1 MNSWWLLVF
10 KLNAEEIKKYFTM
23 ISVIKVLLNVLDGNI
38 TDYNYSSTCRERID
52 RSLKVFIV
60 TVYINLV
67 WVASEE

>member
-38 TDYNYSSTCRERID
+38 TNYNYSSTFRERID
-52 RSLKVFIV
+52 HSLKVFIV

-67 WVASEE
+67 

>member
-38 TDYNYSSTCRERID
+38 TNYNYSSTFRERID

-60 TVYINLV
+60 TVYIYLV
-67 WVASEE
+67 

>member
-1 MNSWWLLVF
+1 
-10 KLNAEEIKKYFTM
+10 M

-60 TVYINLV
+60 TVYIYLV
-67 WVASEE
+67 

>member
-1 MNSWWLLVF
+1 
-10 KLNAEEIKKYFTM
+10 M

-38 TDYNYSSTCRERID
+38 TNYNYISTCRERID

-60 TVYINLV
+60 TIYINIV

>member
-38 TDYNYSSTCRERID
+38 TNYNYSSTFRERID
-52 RSLKVFIV
+52 RSLKVLIV

-67 WVASEE
+67 